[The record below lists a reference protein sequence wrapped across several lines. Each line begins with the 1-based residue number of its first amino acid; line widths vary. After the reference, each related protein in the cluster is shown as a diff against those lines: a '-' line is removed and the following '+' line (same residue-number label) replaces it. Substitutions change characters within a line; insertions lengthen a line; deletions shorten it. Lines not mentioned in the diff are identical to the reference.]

1 MSALT
6 ENKNTRN
13 KGKHFNKE
21 DDRTICRAWIAISTD
36 PKIGTNQTNDE
47 FWKKVKEEFDAINTR
62 NYERAHTSL
71 SFEYSNKKGI
81 NKSKKNNLFI
91 G

>member
-21 DDRTICRAWIAISTD
+21 DDRAICRAWIATSSD
-36 PKIGTNQTNDE
+36 PRFGTNQTNDE
-47 FWKKVKEEFDAINTR
+47 FWRKVK
-62 NYERAHTSL
+62 
-71 SFEYSNKKGI
+71 
-81 NKSKKNNLFI
+81 
-91 G
+91 